1 VIAQMRKPRGE
12 LMEEIARR
20 ASIAHADVVHR
31 QCAARGERLREGVD
45 CRRIKRIEPARIR
58 SLVDAASV
66 AVAKKDLFGPLFGLF
81 HFMNFLE
88 NRNATPPCPTKKTSD
103 LCRR

>member
-1 VIAQMRKPRGE
+1 MRKPRGE

-20 ASIAHADVVHR
+20 ASIAHAGVVHR

-45 CRRIKRIEPARIR
+45 CRRIKLIDPARIVF
-58 SLVDAASV
+58 LEDAAGV
-66 AVAKKDLFGPLFGLF
+66 AVAKKYLFAPLCAFF
-81 HFMNFLE
+81 HFMQLLKKR
-88 NRNATPPCPTKKTSD
+88 NRTPPCPTKKTSD